1 MNAESQEK
9 LTCDVCEK
17 TFRTVGALTK
27 HMNRTNAHDGMRRN
41 VKNKLVFACN
51 VCNKAYSSQLNFHK
65 HRYYAKHALM
75 DSTTEPTVNK
85 IESMKEPAENIYSS
99 DGRILNEIS
108 HEKERVIE
116 LSISLSLGNVQDA
129 VKRAF
134 RSVRKEMIPWYVAA
148 NAEQSDA
155 LDLILNALA
164 PIENGLLMTLMHD
177 TFNVADKLK
186 SDLESL

>member
-27 HMNRTNAHDGMRRN
+27 HTNRTNAHDGMRRN
-41 VKNKLVFACN
+41 VKNELVFACN
-51 VCNKAYSSQLNFHK
+51 VCNKAYSSQGNLYK

-75 DSTTEPTVNK
+75 DSTTEPAANK
-85 IESMKEPAENIYSS
+85 IASMEKPTENTYSS
-99 DGRILNEIS
+99 DGRIRNEIS

-116 LSISLSLGNVQDA
+116 LSTSLALGNVQDA
-129 VKRAF
+129 VKQAF
-134 RSVRKEMIPWYVAA
+134 RNVRKEMIPWYVAA

-155 LDLILNALA
+155 LDLILDALA

>member
-27 HMNRTNAHDGMRRN
+27 HTNRTNAHDGMRRN
-41 VKNKLVFACN
+41 VKNELVFACN
-51 VCNKAYSSQLNFHK
+51 VCNKAYSSQGNLYK

-75 DSTTEPTVNK
+75 DSTIEPAVNK
-85 IESMKEPAENIYSS
+85 ITSMEKPTENTYSS
-99 DGRILNEIS
+99 DGRIRNEIS

-116 LSISLSLGNVQDA
+116 LSTSLTLGNVQDA

-134 RSVRKEMIPWYVAA
+134 RSVREEIGRLRETTTWRPWRYLSYLSYLIVIYLSYLIAKIHYPLQFA
-148 NAEQSDA
+148 SFSDQFV
-155 LDLILNALA
+155 
-164 PIENGLLMTLMHD
+164 PI
-177 TFNVADKLK
+177 
-186 SDLESL
+186 